1 MKKKI
6 SLYVISHKKVDKPVK
21 KAGYI
26 YMGVGPNAKG
36 IGCAVS
42 DCVQDNIASK
52 NPTFCELTGQY
63 WIWKN
68 DDSDIVGLVHYR
80 RFFYRPLLS
89 VFRRC
94 FYTKRYIAFVL
105 KRYNAILPKPMQL
118 SDIGF
123 STVRE
128 HYSHEHFEK
137 DIDVIRD
144 IIQERQPDYLEAFD
158 ALMAQRAFRLY
169 NMVITTK
176 KIYDEYS
183 AFLFDVLFEAEKRID
198 ISDYDP
204 YQQRIFGF
212 IGERLLNVFFLKHS
226 EYRVKNGSVWF
237 DDGKTAFQDFVS
249 KVARKLKRK

>member
-1 MKKKI
+1 MNKKV
-6 SLYVISHKKVDKPVK
+6 SLYVIAHKEIAKPVS

-26 YMGVGPNAKG
+26 YMGVGPNAKS
-36 IGCAVS
+36 IGCPVS
-42 DCVQDNIASK
+42 DCEKDNIADK

-89 VFRRC
+89 VFRRR
-94 FYTKRYIAFVL
+94 FYSKRYIESTL
-105 KRYNAILPKPMQL
+105 KRYDAILPKPMQL

-128 HYSHEHFEK
+128 HYCHEHYEK

-144 IIQERQPDYLEAFD
+144 IIAERQPDYLEAFD
-158 ALMAQRAFRLY
+158 SLMKQGAFRLY

-183 AFLFDVLFEAEKRID
+183 AFLFDVLFEAERRID
-198 ISDYDP
+198 IADYDP
-204 YQQRIFGF
+204 YQKRIYGF
-212 IGERLLNVFFLKHS
+212 IGERLLNVFFLKHK
-226 EYRVKNGSVWF
+226 EYRVKEGSVWF
-237 DDGKTAFQDFVS
+237 DDGKTAFQDFVG
-249 KVARKLKRK
+249 KVARKIKRK